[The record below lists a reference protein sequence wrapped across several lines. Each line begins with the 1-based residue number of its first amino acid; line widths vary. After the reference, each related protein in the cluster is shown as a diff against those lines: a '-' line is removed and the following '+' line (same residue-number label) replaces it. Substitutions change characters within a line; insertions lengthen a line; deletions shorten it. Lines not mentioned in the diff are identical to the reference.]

1 MGHLKHIIITIFF
14 FTNFCF
20 GNIKFSAESLILDFP
35 STIVASGNATFSEN
49 HIDIS
54 SNCFSYDTKT
64 LYGTFDKNVIINYLK
79 STLKGD
85 SFSLDISKRFILGR
99 GNIVFLTDDI
109 KAYADNLTIRNYET
123 LVLKNN
129 VSIQQN
135 GNQIQSNE
143 LMYNL
148 KTDTILS
155 NERVKLKIED

>member
-1 MGHLKHIIITIFF
+1 MGQLKHIIITIFL

-20 GNIKFSAESLILDFP
+20 ANIKFSAESLVLNFP
-35 STIVASGNATFSEN
+35 STIVASGNATFSAQN
-49 HIDIS
+49 IDITS
-54 SNCFSYDTKT
+54 HQFSYDTAA
-64 LYGTFDKNVIINYLK
+64 LHATFEKNVTIHYLK
-79 STLKGD
+79 SRLKGD
-85 SFSLDISKRFILGR
+85 AFSLDISKRFILGN
-99 GNIVFLTDDI
+99 GNIIFFTNDI
-109 KAYADNLTIRNYET
+109 TAYADKLTIKNYEI

-129 VSIQQN
+129 VSIEQN

>member
-1 MGHLKHIIITIFF
+1 MGHLKHIIITIFL

-20 GNIKFSAESLILDFP
+20 GNIKFSAESLVLDFP

-49 HIDIS
+49 LIDIS
-54 SNCFSYDTKT
+54 SNRFSYDTKT

-109 KAYADNLTIRNYET
+109 KAYADNLTIKNYEI